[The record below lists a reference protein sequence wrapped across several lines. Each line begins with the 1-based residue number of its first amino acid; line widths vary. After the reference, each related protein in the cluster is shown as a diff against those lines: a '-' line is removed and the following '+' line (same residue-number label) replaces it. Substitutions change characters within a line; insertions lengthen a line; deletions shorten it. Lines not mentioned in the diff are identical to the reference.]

1 MLALQPQDVVDQE
14 GGGSDRVLQH
24 PEGGKS
30 GAGASPVPAELSAQ
44 SFTSCRCWHR
54 RPKVWGRRPE
64 SWTAPSSGPSLQP
77 GDQRR
82 VTRPPTPIGP
92 RRNHVLTNP
101 APSSPSAFFSR
112 PFNSSAA
119 PATLWE
125 GLVHIEGSQSKKN
138 RRDGAA
144 RGLYLG
150 EYGTGAS
157 FRGQPRVRRD
167 FPRGRAG
174 RRGGSPCLQPE
185 PVHPAWP

>member
-1 MLALQPQDVVDQE
+1 MNLRPSWLWHQSQVLRVFRTPLCSPKLQGLKANLLALQPQDVVDQE

-24 PEGGKS
+24 PEGGES
-30 GAGASPVPAELSAQ
+30 GAGASPVPAELGAQ
-44 SFTSCRCWHR
+44 TFTSCRCWHR

-77 GDQRR
+77 GDQGR
-82 VTRPPTPIGP
+82 VTRPPTPIGS

-125 GLVHIEGSQSKKN
+125 GLVHIEGSQKQGKQE
-138 RRDGAA
+138 RWCCA
-144 RGLYLG
+144 RLV
-150 EYGTGAS
+150 S
-157 FRGQPRVRRD
+157 R
-167 FPRGRAG
+167 
-174 RRGGSPCLQPE
+174 
-185 PVHPAWP
+185 